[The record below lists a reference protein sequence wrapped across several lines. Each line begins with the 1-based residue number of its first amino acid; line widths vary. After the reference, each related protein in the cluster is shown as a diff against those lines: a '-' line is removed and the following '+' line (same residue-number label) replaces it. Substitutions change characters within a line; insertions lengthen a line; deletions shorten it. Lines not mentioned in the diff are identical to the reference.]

1 MDVIRKGISP
11 RSVHFGMWPSQKPI
25 LSFVGF
31 FIMGLIDDDDNG
43 NDYDDDDG
51 HEGDDEDEDDRGVQR
66 LLTSLS
72 RVTMTGGTSC
82 QHLHRD
88 DDDEDY
94 DQDDDADDNDQDK
107 DDDDADDHHEDDQ
120 DDDQDYHQNDQ
131 DHDFFSLDPSLKV
144 SKYRKVNLGYVRCI

>member
-1 MDVIRKGISP
+1 MKPLKGVIRANLLSHGCNQERDITSISAFWNVAISETHFIFCGLFHYGIL
-11 RSVHFGMWPSQKPI
+11 GNC
-25 LSFVGF
+25 
-31 FIMGLIDDDDNG
+31 DDVDNG
-43 NDYDDDDG
+43 DDYDDDDG

-82 QHLHRD
+82 RHLHRD
-88 DDDEDY
+88 DDEEDY

-131 DHDFFSLDPSLKV
+131 NHDFFHWASP
-144 SKYRKVNLGYVRCI
+144 